1 VALEQAATVEV
12 VAALVTPA
20 PVTAATAEIAAA
32 VMQQQQQQQ
41 QEVQG
46 MAAMAVA
53 ALAQAVPVALGVPLA
68 VLQLVQSVTLLQ
80 VVHYS
85 NSDCQALLLAALA
98 LHVHPSQLQCQS

>member
-1 VALEQAATVEV
+1 MEQAAT
-12 VAALVTPA
+12 AATAATLVTPA
-20 PVTAATAEIAAA
+20 PVTAATAETA
-32 VMQQQQQQQ
+32 VVPMQQQQQQQ
-41 QEVQG
+41 QEVVA
-46 MAAMAVA
+46 MAATEET

-98 LHVHPSQLQCQS
+98 LHAHPSQLQCQS